1 MEKLRV
7 GFPSFDLRF
16 LGLNSKLVVIV
27 FDQVNY
33 EKIQLILE
41 KVIYVWLFNNRI
53 MNRDI
58 YIFIR

>member
-7 GFPSFDLRF
+7 EFLSFDLRF
-16 LGLNSKLVVIV
+16 LSLNSRLVVIV

-41 KVIYVWLFNNRI
+41 KVIYVWSFN
-53 MNRDI
+53 
-58 YIFIR
+58 Y